1 VVGALIGIFWRDLT
15 TLQLSLQAVG
25 VTVSIFTLPMMPAV
39 LVATY
44 RDLKLRREGSDL
56 AARLGAL
63 PSG

>member
-1 VVGALIGIFWRDLT
+1 
-15 TLQLSLQAVG
+15 